1 MSYVRDEDFDYFISK
16 FGEAFHR
23 QDAPEEVVERFRGR
37 LPDRLL
43 GYWRN
48 EGWCGYADG
57 RFWTVN
63 PEDYADLLEFWLEG
77 SGLDG
82 VDSFHVVARTAF
94 GNLKVFGERTGAA
107 MTVGPALNM
116 VFALASNLRLKTEKQ
131 LFIAAGDLYA
141 GASLK
146 QGDFASD
153 AEGYLFEPA
162 LRTLGRLEPDEMYG
176 FEPALVAGGTAV
188 LANLRRVKLHPHL
201 LILRQ
206 LAQPTLPFSGG
217 QVDQLLK
224 QQGF

>member
-1 MSYVRDEDFDYFISK
+1 MSYARDEAFEMFIEE

-23 QDAPEEVVERFRGR
+23 RDVPEDVIERFRGR

-43 GYWRN
+43 GYWQH

-63 PEDYADLLEFWLEG
+63 PEDYDDLLDFWLEG
-77 SGLDG
+77 SGLERIDN
-82 VDSFHVVARTAF
+82 FHVVARTAF
-94 GNLKVFGERTGAA
+94 GDLRLFGERTGTSARIS
-107 MTVGPALNM
+107 PSLN
-116 VFALASNLRLKTEKQ
+116 AIISLSRNLRAHSPQELSV
-131 LFIAAGDLYA
+131 AAGVLFSNS
-141 GASLK
+141 SLK

-153 AEGYLFEPA
+153 TEGYLFEPA

>member
-1 MSYVRDEDFDYFISK
+1 MTYVRDEDFEYFISK

-23 QDAPEEVVERFRGR
+23 QNVPAEVIARFRGR

-43 GYWRN
+43 SYWQH

-63 PEDYADLLEFWLEG
+63 PEDYADLLAFWLEG
-77 SGLDG
+77 SGLERA
-82 VDSFHVVARTAF
+82 DSFHVVARTAF
-94 GNLKVFGERTGAA
+94 GDLKVFGEDTGTA
-107 MTVGPALNM
+107 MTVSPALNR
-116 VFALASNLRLKTEKQ
+116 VFALASNFRAKSERQ

-146 QGDFASD
+146 MGDFASD

-162 LRTLGRLEPDEMYG
+162 LRTLGPLEPDEMYG
-176 FEPALVAGGTAV
+176 FEPALVTGGTAV
-188 LANLRRVKLHPHL
+188 LANLRRVKLHAHL

-206 LAQPTLPFSGG
+206 LAQPTLPFSSG

-224 QQGF
+224 EQGF